1 MLFPLVELM
10 TELGTQFAIWP
21 YIPEFA
27 SVFLV
32 LPCIRILDNA
42 TVMDRLDPKLV
53 RISDTRGRNQDRAD
67 WARAIKAYYI
77 IF

>member
-10 TELGTQFAIWP
+10 TELGTQFAIS
-21 YIPEFA
+21 YVPEFA

-32 LPCIRILDNA
+32 LPCIRIVDNA

-53 RISDTRGRNQDRAD
+53 RISDNRGRNQDRAN
-67 WARAIKAYYI
+67 WARAIKAYYT